1 MKFYL
6 TTRADDEIEGLA
18 KKTPTKKIKQDIC
31 SFFKELETIEKIR
44 EVDETLG
51 IKGKITTCKK
61 TRLKNSIN
69 NEKDGGYRI
78 YFLVSEK
85 NEVIIISS
93 IYSKK
98 KIDNYSKDEIKRVFK
113 SANEDIK
120 NGMITLVDINSGL
133 KKIETKSDK

>member
-1 MKFYL
+1 MNFYM
-6 TTRADDEIEGLA
+6 TNRAEEEIEALA
-18 KKTPTKKIKQDIC
+18 KKTPTKKVKEDIC
-31 SFFKELETIEKIR
+31 DFFKKLDTIEKIR
-44 EVDETLG
+44 EVDETMG
-51 IKGKITTCKK
+51 VKGKITTCKK

-113 SANEDIK
+113 AANDEIK
-120 NGMITLVDINSGL
+120 NGTIQAIDINKKL
-133 KKIETKSDK
+133 KKINLEVEK